1 MEEEKDILS
10 AFDAVK
16 RVTAPADLYDK
27 ILNRLKDDVPTSWR
41 YIAAAAAILLLMAN
55 LSIVSMSGKRMNVNH
70 TATESNNPFSITNDL
85 YYE

>member
-10 AFDAVK
+10 AFYAVK
-16 RVTAPADLYDK
+16 RVPAPADLYGK
-27 ILNRLKDDVPTSWR
+27 IMQRLNDDVPTSWR

-55 LSIVSMSGKRMNVNH
+55 LTIVSMSGKRMNIYH
-70 TATESNNPFSITNDL
+70 STTENNNPFSLTNDL